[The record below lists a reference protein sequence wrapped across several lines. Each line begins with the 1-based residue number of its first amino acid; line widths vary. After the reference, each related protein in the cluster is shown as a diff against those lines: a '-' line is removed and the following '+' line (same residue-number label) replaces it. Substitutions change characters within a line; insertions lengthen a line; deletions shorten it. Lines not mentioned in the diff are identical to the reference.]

1 MEKAAVESQ
10 AKALKADDK
19 TIVLAHRYAPVSGS
33 QAATSPVWSRM
44 QSSAAF
50 RGKARLGVPGWILR
64 PPTGLE
70 PAVFCELFGRGLRV
84 VVVPGED
91 GRPLDLQ
98 RAALS
103 GLDGRAAG
111 T

>member
-10 AKALKADDK
+10 AKTLKVDDK

-33 QAATSPVWSRM
+33 QAATSPVWSST
-44 QSSAAF
+44 QSGAAF
-50 RGKARLGVPGWILR
+50 RGKERPGVPSWILR

-84 VVVPGED
+84 VVIPGED
-91 GRPLDLQ
+91 GRPFDLQ